1 MALVVMDMDT
11 SSITGPPG
19 DGQPA
24 ANGFGVNSRRVPP
37 QGATEAVA
45 GSEEKINKACP
56 RSTTT
61 RGR

>member
-1 MALVVMDMDT
+1 MALVVIDIDT

-24 ANGFGVNSRRVPP
+24 AIGFGVKSRRVPP

-45 GSEEKINKACP
+45 GSEEKISSACP
-56 RSTTT
+56 RSTT

>member
-19 DGQPA
+19 EGQPA
-24 ANGFGVNSRRVPP
+24 AMGFGVKSRRVPP

-45 GSEEKINKACP
+45 GSEVKMSMACP